1 MKRIAIGVALIA
13 SIGGNGAL
21 ARDRLGVWNDW
32 GAFRDAAVPRCY
44 AIAMASDTPR
54 RGREAQPFVTVAT
67 WPRRAIHG
75 EVHVRLSR
83 ISLPGRPVDIVLG
96 GQKFAMVSNGA
107 DAWAADQRMDAAI
120 IAAIRQGGDMT
131 ITMRGRDGR
140 LARDSYHL
148 AGAASAMDAASL
160 GCAASG

>member
-1 MKRIAIGVALIA
+1 MKRIATVFALVGLLSGTQA
-13 SIGGNGAL
+13 V

-44 AIAMASDTPR
+44 AIAMAADTPR
-54 RGREAQPFVTVAT
+54 RGHEAQPFVTVAT

-83 ISLPGRPVDIVLG
+83 SSVPGKPVDFLLG
-96 GQKFAMVSNGA
+96 GQKFVLVSNGA

-120 IAAIRQGGDMT
+120 IAAIRQGGDLT
-131 ITMRGRDGR
+131 VAMRGRDGR
-140 LARDSYHL
+140 LARDIYHL

-160 GCAASG
+160 GCAALG